1 MTLRIEPEGS
11 VNHIGSFHKV
21 DQGQEAAK
29 RKAQD
34 QQDAQSAEQI
44 DLSPRAQDI
53 AKVQQ
58 VLAAT
63 PDVRS
68 SRVEELKAAIEAG
81 TYRVSSQDVAESVLR
96 QNILERIV

>member
-11 VNHIGSFHKV
+11 VNHIGSFQKV

-34 QQDAQSAEQI
+34 EQDAQSAEQI
-44 DLSPRAQDI
+44 DLSPRAQEI

-58 VLAAT
+58 VLGAT

-96 QNILERIV
+96 ENILERIV